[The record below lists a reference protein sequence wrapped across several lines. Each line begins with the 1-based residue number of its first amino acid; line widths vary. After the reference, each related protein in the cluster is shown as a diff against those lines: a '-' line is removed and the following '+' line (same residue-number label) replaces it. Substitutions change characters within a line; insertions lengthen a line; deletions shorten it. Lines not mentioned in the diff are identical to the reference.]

1 MMPAYRSM
9 DSYPCQRNQIPFP
22 HYYHPGI
29 EAIPPQMKLDPSKPP
44 FSYDQ
49 HWPYAG
55 NFGHPTP
62 PHFCCGHNNFP
73 CHYSYM
79 PSYPHAPS
87 PMYYSGTCPSYSEPY
102 FVPYSPQPHYTMELP
117 RYENDKCMPRE
128 LHCSGFANHPCN
140 QKEGRSVKIEE
151 HELDGGKKAND
162 ALVPIQLK
170 NYPYPLVWIPQEYT
184 SNKQLKN
191 PSTMEVREQNKPSS
205 LENSN
210 VDAQPTQEPIGWNG
224 WLPFNIKGA
233 RNMIHDG
240 YGTRNQKQESG
251 NNRGESENG
260 KIDQKHQSEQKRSE
274 FPFPIFWLPYY
285 NKQEESGETKN
296 QEKNISSPKIVEEVP
311 HTFKFVPVKSHVD
324 EGGRNGTGS
333 NQADQSTNT
342 NASSDVVEKV
352 NNARSIPVKQIESHE
367 GKNVSLDQ
375 MEENVTQK
383 DSCTGDKKRQSTSS
397 PKGSKLPPV
406 CLRVDPLPRK
416 KNGHGSSS
424 SRSPSP
430 PSSKGNSQA
439 TTGETF
445 KTPVS
450 GTRDKAQPNLNHQ
463 NAPNTS
469 EKVKPK
475 ENTIPV
481 SECMT
486 NENKGV
492 DCRDGC
498 QSQMK
503 VNIPSE
509 GLKGARETCPDDDDY
524 KTEDKKAEKGAEN
537 MMEETTESREEKD
550 SSTRTDAGRKEGRVL
565 SDADAAV
572 LIQAAYRSYLVR
584 KWEPLKKLKQIDEV
598 RKEVTHVQG
607 RVQAFERSPELQ
619 NDDKQKIA
627 IGETIMRLL
636 LKLDT
641 ILGLH
646 PSFREIRKSLAR
658 ELIILQERLDSIMA
672 KKPQQQMPDVDV
684 QEHVEITPMNMQ
696 SEEHVQKQQEEK
708 VAVPEDSA
716 EGTRDD
722 VKGPCANDDGSESQ
736 SPVDPPSN
744 EGAESVALP
753 NGSDNEDTSQVV
765 KSDALNSSSDLSES
779 DKMAVESEAK
789 SEAKDN
795 PIAEDIPIEVDKL
808 DKTVW
813 EELPVGVIDDYIND
827 VSIEKEEH
835 DDVRSGSLPA
845 MVNDSAQE
853 GLNLESYAM
862 MELPLG
868 LHEEHKRDNE
878 MNISNGET
886 RSENEIFIEELP
898 VGLHEED
905 TTISKDKRDGQAKPK
920 TYKEVRLAQEGECNA
935 DEETSSSTDD
945 TVNETQLEQQQK
957 LKEQE
962 EVHSSRE
969 SDGWVKIEYPE
980 EGELNGDAPMD
991 IRVECKSGEE
1001 AGTDTK
1007 LLPLTTQV
1015 SDNEPEN
1022 EDVFSEANYV
1032 NNKLTEPMEFVPS
1045 NDTQKEETPEMVA
1058 EEAISADDKDTE
1070 NLAKEKTE
1078 VSAAPPPALQD
1089 RGLNGDSKLLEENEK
1104 LREMM
1109 RKLLEAGNEQ
1119 LSVISDLTVRVK
1131 DLEKKLARRRSN
1143 RVKTKQYRPA
1153 ASKMYTHEMKSS

>member
-1 MMPAYRSM
+1 MSARIIASNLK
-9 DSYPCQRNQIPFP
+9 R
-22 HYYHPGI
+22 
-29 EAIPPQMKLDPSKPP
+29 ESK
-44 FSYDQ
+44 
-49 HWPYAG
+49 G
-55 NFGHPTP
+55 
-62 PHFCCGHNNFP
+62 
-73 CHYSYM
+73 
-79 PSYPHAPS
+79 
-87 PMYYSGTCPSYSEPY
+87 E
-102 FVPYSPQPHYTMELP
+102 V
-117 RYENDKCMPRE
+117 
-128 LHCSGFANHPCN
+128 
-140 QKEGRSVKIEE
+140 
-151 HELDGGKKAND
+151 
-162 ALVPIQLK
+162 IQLK
-170 NYPYPLVWIPQEYT
+170 IESAIDKGDEPILLELRLEQLAAIINKYSSNQCPRLFKITPLVAT
-184 SNKQLKN
+184 LK
-191 PSTMEVREQNKPSS
+191 KSS
-205 LENSN
+205 
-210 VDAQPTQEPIGWNG
+210 
-224 WLPFNIKGA
+224 
-233 RNMIHDG
+233 HDG
-240 YGTRNQKQESG
+240 LLEFQALLHSQLTKKFKNDPQSAVVPPA
-251 NNRGESENG
+251 RGKPFHPNFYI
-260 KIDQKHQSEQKRSE
+260 KIK
-274 FPFPIFWLPYY
+274 
-285 NKQEESGETKN
+285 
-296 QEKNISSPKIVEEVP
+296 
-311 HTFKFVPVKSHVD
+311 KFVP
-324 EGGRNGTGS
+324 S
-333 NQADQSTNT
+333 ND
-342 NASSDVVEKV
+342 
-352 NNARSIPVKQIESHE
+352 
-367 GKNVSLDQ
+367 
-375 MEENVTQK
+375 TQK
-383 DSCTGDKKRQSTSS
+383 EETPEMVAEEAISADDKDTETLAQEKTEVSAA
-397 PKGSKLPPV
+397 PPA
-406 CLRVDPLPRK
+406 LQE

-430 PSSKGNSQA
+430 PPSKGNSQA

-492 DCRDGC
+492 R
-498 QSQMK
+498 
-503 VNIPSE
+503 
-509 GLKGARETCPDDDDY
+509 
-524 KTEDKKAEKGAEN
+524 
-537 MMEETTESREEKD
+537 
-550 SSTRTDAGRKEGRVL
+550 
-565 SDADAAV
+565 
-572 LIQAAYRSYLVR
+572 
-584 KWEPLKKLKQIDEV
+584 
-598 RKEVTHVQG
+598 
-607 RVQAFERSPELQ
+607 
-619 NDDKQKIA
+619 
-627 IGETIMRLL
+627 
-636 LKLDT
+636 
-641 ILGLH
+641 GLH

-658 ELIILQERLDSIMA
+658 ELIILQERLDSIIA
-672 KKPQQQMPDVDV
+672 KKRQQQMPDADV
-684 QEHVEITPMNMQ
+684 QEHVEITLMNMQ

-722 VKGPCANDDGSESQ
+722 VKGPCANDGGSESQ

-765 KSDALNSSSDLSES
+765 ASDALNSSSDLSES

-813 EELPVGVIDDYIND
+813 EELPVGVIDEDIND
-827 VSIEKEEH
+827 VSIEREEH

-853 GLNLESYAM
+853 GSDSENYAM

-868 LHEEHKRDNE
+868 LHEEHERDNE

-898 VGLHEED
+898 VGLHDED
-905 TTISKDKRDGQAKPK
+905 TAISKDKRDDQAKPK
-920 TYKEVRLAQEGECNA
+920 TYKEVLLAQEGECNA

-945 TVNETQLEQQQK
+945 TANETQLEQQQK

-962 EVHSSRE
+962 KVHSSR
-969 SDGWVKIEYPE
+969 VKIEYPE

-1058 EEAISADDKDTE
+1058 EGAISADDKYFRCFWYSP
-1070 NLAKEKTE
+1070 LIRIG
-1078 VSAAPPPALQD
+1078 V
-1089 RGLNGDSKLLEENEK
+1089 
-1104 LREMM
+1104 
-1109 RKLLEAGNEQ
+1109 
-1119 LSVISDLTVRVK
+1119 
-1131 DLEKKLARRRSN
+1131 
-1143 RVKTKQYRPA
+1143 
-1153 ASKMYTHEMKSS
+1153 

>member
-1 MMPAYRSM
+1 MHAPINHIDDTYATWHLHLHIEFVPSSDTQKEETPEMVAE
-9 DSYPCQRNQIPFP
+9 
-22 HYYHPGI
+22 
-29 EAIPPQMKLDPSKPP
+29 EAISAD
-44 FSYDQ
+44 
-49 HWPYAG
+49 
-55 NFGHPTP
+55 
-62 PHFCCGHNNFP
+62 
-73 CHYSYM
+73 
-79 PSYPHAPS
+79 
-87 PMYYSGTCPSYSEPY
+87 
-102 FVPYSPQPHYTMELP
+102 
-117 RYENDKCMPRE
+117 DK
-128 LHCSGFANHPCN
+128 
-140 QKEGRSVKIEE
+140 
-151 HELDGGKKAND
+151 D
-162 ALVPIQLK
+162 
-170 NYPYPLVWIPQEYT
+170 T
-184 SNKQLKN
+184 
-191 PSTMEVREQNKPSS
+191 
-205 LENSN
+205 
-210 VDAQPTQEPIGWNG
+210 
-224 WLPFNIKGA
+224 
-233 RNMIHDG
+233 
-240 YGTRNQKQESG
+240 
-251 NNRGESENG
+251 
-260 KIDQKHQSEQKRSE
+260 
-274 FPFPIFWLPYY
+274 
-285 NKQEESGETKN
+285 ETLA
-296 QEKNISSPKIVEEVP
+296 QEKTEV
-311 HTFKFVPVKSHVD
+311 S
-324 EGGRNGTGS
+324 
-333 NQADQSTNT
+333 A
-342 NASSDVVEKV
+342 A
-352 NNARSIPVKQIESHE
+352 
-367 GKNVSLDQ
+367 
-375 MEENVTQK
+375 
-383 DSCTGDKKRQSTSS
+383 
-397 PKGSKLPPV
+397 PPA
-406 CLRVDPLPRK
+406 LQE

-430 PSSKGNSQA
+430 PSKGNSQA
-439 TTGETF
+439 TTSETV

-469 EKVKPK
+469 AKVKPK
-475 ENTIPV
+475 ENTILV

-509 GLKGARETCPDDDDY
+509 CLKGARETCPDDDDY

-550 SSTRTDAGRKEGRVL
+550 SSTQTDAGRKEGRVL

-572 LIQAAYRSYLVR
+572 FIQAAYRSYLVR
-584 KWEPLKKLKQIDEV
+584 KWELLKKLKQIDEV

-607 RVQAFERSPELQ
+607 RVQAFERSLELQ

-641 ILGLH
+641 IL
-646 PSFREIRKSLAR
+646 
-658 ELIILQERLDSIMA
+658 
-672 KKPQQQMPDVDV
+672 MPDADV

-708 VAVPEDSA
+708 VVVPEDSA

-722 VKGPCANDDGSESQ
+722 VKGPCANDGGSESQ

-765 KSDALNSSSDLSES
+765 TSDALNSSSDLSES

-813 EELPVGVIDDYIND
+813 EELPVGVIDEDIND

-853 GLNLESYAM
+853 GSDSENYAM

-868 LHEEHKRDNE
+868 LHEEHERDNE

-886 RSENEIFIEELP
+886 WSENEIFIEELH
-898 VGLHEED
+898 VGLHDED
-905 TTISKDKRDGQAKPK
+905 TTISKDKRDDQAKPK
-920 TYKEVRLAQEGECNA
+920 TYKEVLLAQEGECNA
-935 DEETSSSTDD
+935 DEETSSSIDD
-945 TVNETQLEQQQK
+945 TANETQLEQQQK

-962 EVHSSRE
+962 EVHSSR
-969 SDGWVKIEYPE
+969 VKIEYLK

-1045 NDTQKEETPEMVA
+1045 NDTQTEETPKMVA
-1058 EEAISADDKDTE
+1058 EEAISVDDK
-1070 NLAKEKTE
+1070 
-1078 VSAAPPPALQD
+1078 
-1089 RGLNGDSKLLEENEK
+1089 
-1104 LREMM
+1104 
-1109 RKLLEAGNEQ
+1109 
-1119 LSVISDLTVRVK
+1119 
-1131 DLEKKLARRRSN
+1131 
-1143 RVKTKQYRPA
+1143 
-1153 ASKMYTHEMKSS
+1153 